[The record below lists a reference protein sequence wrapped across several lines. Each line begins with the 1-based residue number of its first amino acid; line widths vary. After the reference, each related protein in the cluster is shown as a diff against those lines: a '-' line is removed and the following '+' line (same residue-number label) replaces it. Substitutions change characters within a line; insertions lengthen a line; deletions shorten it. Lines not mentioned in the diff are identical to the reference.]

1 MAEGWLGSGAG
12 GRRWKVRDSGGEAVG
27 IADVCMGGER
37 DVCVCVCV
45 CVCV

>member
-27 IADVCMGGER
+27 IADVCMGGVIN
-37 DVCVCVCV
+37 VCVCVGRGGGK
-45 CVCV
+45 